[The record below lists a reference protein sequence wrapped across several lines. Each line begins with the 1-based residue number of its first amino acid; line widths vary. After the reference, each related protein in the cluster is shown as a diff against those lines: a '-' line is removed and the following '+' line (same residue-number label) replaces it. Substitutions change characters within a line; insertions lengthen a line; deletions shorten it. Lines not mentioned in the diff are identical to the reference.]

1 MERKVIVALSVSIAL
16 LMVLAV
22 AYGFANQ
29 FATPPTSTPT
39 PTQTSTPVPSPPSS
53 PSSTP
58 TPTALIP
65 QEPANTPAATNTQT
79 STPMQPTPTPTPTS
93 TPVATPVIIPMPSG
107 TNFYLGNSKIYV
119 VSATASYGNYPFPTV
134 TDSPGEPPIATN
146 GEPCLIIN
154 VTLRNDYSYQ
164 NPAPGLPG
172 INSSEVNVALTA
184 ALFKG
189 ESQVNAKDTTNA
201 FPLDS
206 VFVNRAFA
214 VISYGE
220 SAKVSIYMATNST
233 EITGFQLIPYYVSRA
248 PAP

>member
-1 MERKVIVALSVSIAL
+1 MERKFIGALSVSIAL

-22 AYGFANQ
+22 AYGFSNQ
-29 FATPPTSTPT
+29 FAATPTSSPT
-39 PTQTSTPVPSPPSS
+39 PMQTSTPAPSQTSS

-58 TPTALIP
+58 TPTAQTP
-65 QEPANTPAATNTQT
+65 QESPNTPAATDTQT
-79 STPMQPTPTPTPTS
+79 SAPTQPAPTLTPTS
-93 TPVATPVIIPMPSG
+93 TPVATPLIIPMPSG
-107 TNFYLGNSKIYV
+107 ANFYLGNSKIFV
-119 VSATASYGNYPFPTV
+119 TSATASYANYPFPTV
-134 TDSPGEPPIATN
+134 TDNPSGLPIATN

-164 NPAPGLPG
+164 NPAPGIPG

-189 ESQVNAKDTTNA
+189 ENPVNAKDITNA
-201 FPLDS
+201 FPLNS

-214 VISYGE
+214 IISYGE

-233 EITGFQLIPYYVSRA
+233 EITSFQLIPYYVSRA